1 MALTLPAS
9 MRFFE
14 RGWLSANNVLFMG
27 EDAGE
32 QTALVDSGYV
42 THAPQTL
49 ALVRHALQGRPLE
62 RLLNTHLHSDHCG
75 GNAALQAVYRCH
87 TAIPQAEAA
96 KVAAW
101 DEQALSFK
109 ATGQQCAR
117 FRFDA
122 LLAPGQQLR
131 LGGMEWEVLGAPG
144 HDPHALLLFCP
155 QEGILIAGD
164 ALWENGFGV
173 IFPEL
178 EGESGF
184 DETQATLDLIASLDA
199 RLVIPG
205 HGGMFTDV
213 SGALA
218 RAYSRLDY
226 LSADPKRNA
235 ENAVKVLVKFL
246 LLERQRIA
254 LAELPRLLASIPV
267 VGSAMGQMDMDL
279 IAGEQAQ
286 LGRVDGEPV
295 HPTSLRIPVGTVD
308 AGATLA
314 QPRKVGGSPAHASN
328 APAHTAEALDSHYT
342 ILANWAIASLVRAK
356 AARLEHNFLVDR

>member
-1 MALTLPAS
+1 MTPRLPAT
-9 MRFFE
+9 MRMFE
-14 RGWLSANNVLFMG
+14 RGWLSSNNVLFT
-27 EDAGE
+27 GE

-49 ALVRHALQGRPLE
+49 ALVRHALDGRPLQ

-75 GNAALQAVYRCH
+75 GNAALQAAYGCH
-87 TAIPQAEAA
+87 TAIPALEAD

-101 DEQALSFK
+101 DQDALSFR

-117 FRFDA
+117 FTFDA
-122 LLAPGQQLR
+122 VLAPGQQLE
-131 LGGMEWEVLGAPG
+131 LGGMGWEVLAAPG
-144 HDPHALLLFCP
+144 HDPHALLLFCA

-178 EGESGF
+178 AGEPGF
-184 DETQATLDLIASLDA
+184 GEVRATLDLIATLDA

-205 HGGMFTDV
+205 HGRMFADV
-213 SGALA
+213 PEALQ

-226 LSADPKRNA
+226 LAADPKRNA

-254 LAELPRLLASIPV
+254 LDELPGLLGAIPM
-267 VGSAMGQMDMDL
+267 VGSAMGQMD
-279 IAGEQAQ
+279 IASLANDQAAVE
-286 LGRVDGEPV
+286 RVDGRPV
-295 HPTSLRIPVGTVD
+295 HAFNERLRAAAP
-308 AGATLA
+308 ATL
-314 QPRKVGGSPAHASN
+314 QNGLPDPAADPY
-328 APAHTAEALDSHYT
+328 AT
-342 ILANWAIASLVRAK
+342 LANWAIASLLRAK
-356 AARLEHNFLVDR
+356 AARIDGRFLVDA